1 MKKTFFL
8 IIILSAFLA
17 ITANANADTINNAQ
31 LYSEFRHYSTPFT
44 YNDQYFMQA
53 ISNVDVNKTVYLQGV
68 PGASGDEP
76 LINMPGWSNP
86 PTSYE
91 YDKDF
96 TSGGGY
102 YAPDSGEWE
111 NRDYTFYIEGKLV
124 TKTIHIGDTITQME
138 VPSCM
143 TISGGIHPT
152 ITWDDVDDA
161 EYYRA
166 RFFPIG
172 LDGNPDRS
180 VILDGSGKIVDTDA
194 STYSY
199 YYTGDAFEIYGT
211 LAVAV
216 EANDVSDGQW
226 LNRSV
231 YYSQHNPIPE
241 PATLFLLGSGLV
253 GLAGF
258 GRKKFFKSS

>member
-1 MKKTFFL
+1 
-8 IIILSAFLA
+8 
-17 ITANANADTINNAQ
+17 
-31 LYSEFRHYSTPFT
+31 
-44 YNDQYFMQA
+44 MQA
-53 ISNVDVNKTVYLQGV
+53 FAHVDVKKTVYLQGV
-68 PGASGDEP
+68 PNSSVDEP
-76 LINMPGWSNP
+76 LVYTPGWST

-91 YDKDF
+91 YDRYF
-96 TSGGGY
+96 TTGGGY
-102 YAPDSGEWE
+102 YAPGGDWE
-111 NRDYTFYIEGKLV
+111 NRDYTFYIEGNLD
-124 TKTIHIGDTITQME
+124 TKTIHIGNTITQME
-138 VPSCM
+138 VPSCI
-143 TISGGIHPT
+143 TISGGFHPT
-152 ITWDDVDDA
+152 ITQDDVDGA

-180 VILDGSGKIVDTDA
+180 VFLDGSKQIFDTDA
-194 STYSY
+194 ETYSY
-199 YYTGDAFEIYGT
+199 QYTGDAFEKYGI